1 MLIVKAK
8 IKSIVPGYNV
18 AGDFADAL
26 NTKAEE
32 LVKAAA
38 ARAEANHRKTIM
50 AKDL

>member
-26 NTKAEE
+26 NIKAEE
-32 LVKAAA
+32 LVKSAA